1 MSVVNNRR
9 FVFNSNCYTYVVL
22 TARTSI
28 VDTLFWF
35 VSWAIQS
42 SSAFGTFNF
51 LSLYWPFRILS
62 WNLDFLYSIK
72 SIWHIWKAIWFFII
86 SCRIYFTYY
95 VVRNV
100 GLTNPSDLGLRKTWT
115 VYRDSSPRDLHI
127 MTLYVPITRQKWK
140 THFLKVK
147 NVGFF
152 KEVAHYRF
160 DTDLLGRDLI

>member
-1 MSVVNNRR
+1 M
-9 FVFNSNCYTYVVL
+9 FNSNCYTYVVL
-22 TARTSI
+22 AARTSI

-86 SCRIYFTYY
+86 SCRVYFTYY

-115 VYRDSSPRDLHI
+115 VYRDNSPRDLHI
-127 MTLYVPITRQKWK
+127 MTLLPGIFHCLNSDSGVYNRLLPNFQVIKCR
-140 THFLKVK
+140 THVFP
-147 NVGFF
+147 
-152 KEVAHYRF
+152 A
-160 DTDLLGRDLI
+160 